1 MRLEGKVAL
10 VTGAARGIGAEI
22 ARVFAREGAA
32 VVIGDILDG
41 EGRQVADE
49 IKASGGV
56 AMTVKLDVSEE
67 ANWKRIMAF
76 VLERLYTLDILVN
89 NAGISKRVALEEYAV
104 EDWDAVMT
112 TNIRGVFLGMKHAI
126 PIMRRTGG
134 GNIINMSSVAG
145 LVGHKFSN
153 LAYTTS
159 KGGITL
165 LTKGAAVKYAAE
177 NIRVN
182 SIHPCT
188 VQTEL
193 TKNIAKDPQLMMG
206 RIDEVPMGRFAS
218 VTDVANAA
226 LFLASDEAT
235 FITGVAL
242 PVDGGMTAY

>member
-89 NAGISKRVALEEYAV
+89 NAGVSKRVALEEY
-104 EDWDAVMT
+104 
-112 TNIRGVFLGMKHAI
+112 
-126 PIMRRTGG
+126 
-134 GNIINMSSVAG
+134 SV
-145 LVGHKFSN
+145 
-153 LAYTTS
+153 
-159 KGGITL
+159 
-165 LTKGAAVKYAAE
+165 
-177 NIRVN
+177 
-182 SIHPCT
+182 
-188 VQTEL
+188 
-193 TKNIAKDPQLMMG
+193 
-206 RIDEVPMGRFAS
+206 
-218 VTDVANAA
+218 
-226 LFLASDEAT
+226 
-235 FITGVAL
+235 
-242 PVDGGMTAY
+242 